1 MLAHFCLARSYP
13 VFVCSA
19 HMNTYGI
26 KFPYFQVEATPDS
39 DHVCGS
45 WEKHSDLKGDVGT

>member
-1 MLAHFCLARSYP
+1 
-13 VFVCSA
+13 
-19 HMNTYGI
+19 MNTYGI